1 MTIKVLCWCCESY
14 DTVADCCCSWDSR
27 QRGWSV
33 RAAKSHTTDHFTRFC
48 HAVLETAGRSRT
60 FGHPGVHSSMERS
73 WQCKVWLTVSNVFCV
88 IILLF
93 LALMLFNLKVVEF
106 LSLTVSES
114 VVYSDRFI
122 NVNLLLYSQYCIV
135 TILNLSDKI
144 SKYTEASSFPSMLW
158 HCWLAD
164 RKGIQSVKIWV
175 LVCWWWHFDWKFA
188 RLIVPVVPTI
198 SITLSSSKVENG
210 DTLVPA

>member
-1 MTIKVLCWCCESY
+1 M
-14 DTVADCCCSWDSR
+14 
-27 QRGWSV
+27 
-33 RAAKSHTTDHFTRFC
+33 
-48 HAVLETAGRSRT
+48 
-60 FGHPGVHSSMERS
+60 
-73 WQCKVWLTVSNVFCV
+73 TVSNVFCV

-144 SKYTEASSFPSMLW
+144 SKYTGASSFPSML
-158 HCWLAD
+158 
-164 RKGIQSVKIWV
+164 
-175 LVCWWWHFDWKFA
+175 
-188 RLIVPVVPTI
+188 
-198 SITLSSSKVENG
+198 
-210 DTLVPA
+210 